1 MADPQALRQLKIKTG
16 VVKRLHKEEGIYAD
30 EVATAQANV
39 DKLKAAGADGA
50 DVRQAE
56 RIVADSQQMI
66 PRTRKQLEEALVALQ
81 DLVAV
86 LGDDKAIAGS
96 LEYQDAVAAV
106 KAASK

>member
-1 MADPQALRQLKIKTG
+1 
-16 VVKRLHKEEGIYAD
+16 
-30 EVATAQANV
+30 
-39 DKLKAAGADGA
+39 
-50 DVRQAE
+50 
-56 RIVADSQQMI
+56 MI